1 MADSRISRFS
11 SLFQVAKFSP
21 NSKFVIGLILLVSC
35 FCLYIIYESTKIVTL
50 IPVGLTIFPVAIYFM
65 VSRLKFLKPYRQQLT
80 FIAAATSVLLF
91 LGGWDLAMDR
101 ALDKSPYVVQVEL
114 VEAKFTVLILNALG
128 IHATQGGHDIL
139 LPSDSKIQS
148 ITILAGCTG
157 LQSLV
162 LFLAIFGVML
172 IDFRRKVSSKKLI
185 GLFLIG
191 ISSVLC
197 ANFLRIPLLAYVAYA
212 FGNDTLNIVHP
223 YAATPFF
230 MGAIGLFWILATRL
244 ISDNSKVTGKLA
256 VRDLLGSSTE

>member
-1 MADSRISRFS
+1 LADSRISRFS

-139 LPSDSKIQS
+139 LPSDS
-148 ITILAGCTG
+148 
-157 LQSLV
+157 SLV